1 MSTLSQHELIS
12 ALTSLPEREM
22 AAVLAVALEKRGA
35 AARAARPA
43 AEGRCCGLAF
53 TSQARR
59 VICPLCGKAA
69 RAT

>member
-22 AAVLAVALEKRGA
+22 AAVVAVALEKRELTT
-35 AARAARPA
+35 RTARPA
-43 AEGRCCGLAF
+43 AEGRCCGLTF
-53 TSQARR
+53 TSHARR
-59 VICPLCGKAA
+59 VMCPLCGQVA

>member
-22 AAVLAVALEKRGA
+22 AAVVAVALEKRGLA
-35 AARAARPA
+35 PRAPRPA
-43 AEGRCCGLAF
+43 AEGRCCGLTF
-53 TSQARR
+53 TSHARR
-59 VICPLCGKAA
+59 VICPLCGKAV